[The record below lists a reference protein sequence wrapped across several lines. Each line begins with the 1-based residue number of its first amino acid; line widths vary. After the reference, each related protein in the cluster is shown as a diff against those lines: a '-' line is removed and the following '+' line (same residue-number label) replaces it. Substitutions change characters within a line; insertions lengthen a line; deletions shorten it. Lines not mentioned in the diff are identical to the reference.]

1 MLIQK
6 KDKQQA
12 MYILCILNT
21 SQIYGDCLLSFYF
34 ECGINV
40 YVTKKGELIHMVK
53 SVAAPQAKGKS
64 AEDKIFGANN
74 RAVALTE
81 KLGADKVINGTVGSL
96 LDEDG
101 NLVMLDVVQKAYK
114 ALTPKEIVAYAPI
127 QGYPDYLEAAI
138 DQCFGESRPDGYI
151 RACATSGGSGV
162 LHHVIHNYSEWGD
175 DILTSDWHWG
185 AYGSMCHDNGR
196 NLREFNLLT
205 DDGKFNF
212 QSFKEHVSAMVA
224 KQYNT
229 VIIMNSPANN
239 PTGFG
244 LSNSD
249 WDQVLSF
256 LKDVVKGQDK
266 NIIFVSDVAY
276 LDYSGEKHE
285 CRKFF
290 KKFGN
295 MPDNV
300 FIIVAYTCS
309 KGFTMYGQRMG
320 AMIGITQN
328 KDIADE
334 FVAINQYTSRATWSN
349 SNSAAMKVMANICK
363 DPAKVAELDAERA
376 KYFHL
381 IQERADLFMKEADE
395 CGLKYLRYISGF
407 FITIPLIGAQ
417 KVCDELEKEN
427 IFLVPLEKGIRL
439 AVCSVSKKKIHGLAA
454 KIKATFDAVGV
465 QQ

>member
-1 MLIQK
+1 M
-6 KDKQQA
+6 
-12 MYILCILNT
+12 
-21 SQIYGDCLLSFYF
+21 
-34 ECGINV
+34 E
-40 YVTKKGELIHMVK
+40 
-53 SVAAPQAKGKS
+53 
-64 AEDKIFGANN
+64 
-74 RAVALTE
+74 
-81 KLGADKVINGTVGSL
+81 
-96 LDEDG
+96 
-101 NLVMLDVVQKAYK
+101 
-114 ALTPKEIVAYAPI
+114 
-127 QGYPDYLEAAI
+127 
-138 DQCFGESRPDGYI
+138 
-151 RACATSGGSGV
+151 
-162 LHHVIHNYSEWGD
+162 
-175 DILTSDWHWG
+175 
-185 AYGSMCHDNGR
+185 
-196 NLREFNLLT
+196 
-205 DDGKFNF
+205 
-212 QSFKEHVSAMVA
+212 SFKANVSDMVA

-239 PTGFG
+239 PTGYG
-244 LSNSD
+244 LSDSE
-249 WDQVLSF
+249 WDEVLAF
-256 LKDVVKGQDK
+256 LKDVVKGKDK

-300 FIIVAYTCS
+300 LIVVAYTCS

-320 AMIGITQN
+320 AMICVTPN
-328 KDIADE
+328 KDVADE

-407 FITIPLIGAQ
+407 FITIPMEGSQ

-427 IFLVPLEKGIRL
+427 IFLVPLGKGIRL

-454 KIKATFDAVGV
+454 KIKSTLDAVGAK
-465 QQ
+465 Q

>member
-1 MLIQK
+1 MTI
-6 KDKQQA
+6 
-12 MYILCILNT
+12 M
-21 SQIYGDCLLSFYF
+21 
-34 ECGINV
+34 
-40 YVTKKGELIHMVK
+40 
-53 SVAAPQAKGKS
+53 AAASREGKTLRDVVF
-64 AEDKIFGANN
+64 AAGAAA
-74 RAVALTE
+74 REAAAQY
-81 KLGADKVINGTVGSL
+81 GADKVVNATVGCYAGDDEKLACLPVVEQLYRSL
-96 LDEDG
+96 PMSDFI
-101 NLVMLDVVQKAYK
+101 
-114 ALTPKEIVAYAPI
+114 TYAPPLGLE
-127 QGYPDYLEAAI
+127 GYRQAVI
-138 DQCFGESRPDGYI
+138 DETFEGCRPDGYVD
-151 RACATSGGSGV
+151 AVATSGGTGA
-162 LHHVIHNYSEWGD
+162 IHIAIANYSEVGD
-175 DILTSDWHWG
+175 AVLTTDWRWNIYDCLCQEIGRDLHTFSMMDDQGHFNTAAFSAAVSNILRRQDS
-185 AYGSMCHDNGR
+185 
-196 NLREFNLLT
+196 LLLIL
-205 DDGKFNF
+205 
-212 QSFKEHVSAMVA
+212 
-224 KQYNT
+224 NT
-229 VIIMNSPANN
+229 PANN
-239 PTGFG
+239 PTGYG
-244 LSNSD
+244 LSDSE
-249 WDQVLSF
+249 WDEVLAF
-256 LKDVVKGQDK
+256 LKDVVKGKDK

-300 FIIVAYTCS
+300 LIVVAYTCS

-320 AMIGITQN
+320 AMICVTPN

-407 FITIPLIGAQ
+407 FITIPMEGSQ

-427 IFLVPLEKGIRL
+427 IFLVPLGKGIRL

-454 KIKATFDAVGV
+454 KIKATLDAVGAK
-465 QQ
+465 Q